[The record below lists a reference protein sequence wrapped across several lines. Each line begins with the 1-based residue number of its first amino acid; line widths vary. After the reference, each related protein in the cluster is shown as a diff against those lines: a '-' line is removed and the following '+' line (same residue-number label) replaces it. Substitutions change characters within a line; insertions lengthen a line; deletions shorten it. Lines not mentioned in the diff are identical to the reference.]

1 MKKES
6 HNPQYYI
13 ADKTAFTLVSKSP
26 FFIDRATVIEPH
38 HTQQHYH
45 YHNCYELYYLYSG
58 ERYYFIKD
66 KTYHVTRGNLILI
79 KDYDIH
85 CTTNFAKHGYDR
97 MLINFK
103 KEFIDGFLD
112 SVNDIDLFECFKKDI
127 HIIRLDAQEQ
137 HFIEQLL
144 RSMHNEYKNETTG
157 YLTYLKTALI
167 QLLTFTNRHN
177 DQLAESNTKYA
188 NSTHK
193 TISEIT
199 GYINSNYTHKLSL
212 STISAQFF
220 ISPYYFSR
228 TFKNVTG
235 YSFIDYL
242 NYVRIK
248 EAQKLLRRTDLTIAE
263 IAESVGYTSSTHF
276 GRTFRK
282 ITGMSPLSYRKYH

>member
-6 HNPQYYI
+6 HNTQYYI
-13 ADKTAFTLVSKSP
+13 TDKTAFTLVSKSP
-26 FFIDRATVIEPH
+26 FFIDRAMVTDPK
-38 HTQQHYH
+38 HTQHYH

-58 ERYYFIKD
+58 ERYYFIKN

-85 CTTNFAKHGYDR
+85 CTTNCAKHGYDR

-103 KEFIDGFLD
+103 KEFMEGLLD
-112 SVNDIDLFECFKKDI
+112 SVNDIDLFECFKKDV
-127 HIIRLDAQEQ
+127 HIIRLDPQEQ

-144 RSMHNEYKNETTG
+144 RSMHNEFKNEATG

-177 DQLAESNTKYA
+177 DQLVESNTKYA

-199 GYINSNYTHKLSL
+199 GYINSNYTCKLSL

-220 ISPYYFSR
+220 ISPYYLSR